1 MISLTPFPRSTDFP
15 LLSMIK
21 RCFGVCSSNISS
33 PPWCSPTICSME
45 PVDCEENDGFF
56 FFFDG
61 EFLSPFLDDCWSVL
75 TLFSEL
81 SSAWNYTFQSSKWY
95 VVGLGLS
102 DMSRQKKTQ
111 HILSGQ
117 RLFPPKFLQVLSIVD
132 FKKINKLK
140 NSKKS
145 MRKILNWLCMKY

>member
-81 SSAWNYTFQSSKWY
+81 SSAWNYTFQSLKWY
-95 VVGLGLS
+95 VLGLGLS
-102 DMSRQKKTQ
+102 DMSRKVNTYCLDSTYSQNGHLLDTYFQNFCNFYRLKFLANCWLQKK
-111 HILSGQ
+111 I
-117 RLFPPKFLQVLSIVD
+117 KA
-132 FKKINKLK
+132 
-140 NSKKS
+140 
-145 MRKILNWLCMKY
+145 